1 MFSRKFE
8 DIFWGELKLK
18 IFSKKLRKS
27 HKLKL
32 TPRYLGIFCVVFTL
46 FGPTMTTIL
55 EKSYHTSKNDKKP
68 DSLVYCPGKPPFTAG
83 ALMSV
88 KLGLA
93 SVNVRPI
100 SYFGVDTKQNNDFL
114 FELHF

>member
-1 MFSRKFE
+1 LE
-8 DIFWGELKLK
+8 
-18 IFSKKLRKS
+18 
-27 HKLKL
+27 
-32 TPRYLGIFCVVFTL
+32 TPQLSVVFTL